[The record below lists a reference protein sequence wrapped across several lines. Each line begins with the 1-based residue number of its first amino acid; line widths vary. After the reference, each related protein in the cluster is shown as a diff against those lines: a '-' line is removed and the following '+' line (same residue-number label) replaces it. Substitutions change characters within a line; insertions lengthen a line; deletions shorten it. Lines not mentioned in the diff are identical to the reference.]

1 MSYIFSFDVSP
12 ESNSV
17 VFDWATWQLADS
29 SGIMNDNLDLESM
42 VQYVKVSFFKN
53 KIPFIQFKKVSNR
66 LLLNFEISTFREN
79 SFLIMLTL

>member
-29 SGIMNDNLDLESM
+29 SGIINDILDLESM
-42 VQYVKVSFFKN
+42 VQYVKVNFFKN
-53 KIPFIQFKKVSNR
+53 KIPFIQFKKSQTD
-66 LLLNFEISTFREN
+66 FC
-79 SFLIMLTL
+79 